1 MRCSQNKKFY
11 SLNRKRTLSPSTEEN
26 RSSLTYQAFGQV
38 IFAPFNFFVHFVRSW
53 SICFNSKSD
62 KRSSPAFGKI
72 LANVQCAVEVC
83 WTPRTPTAL
92 EASDARHFL
101 SESSTSSKHK
111 RRAPLVAKTTRST
124 TNSTGSQV
132 WRTSCALVASSR
144 MAPEAERLNLLCVDD
159 IGVDA
164 CARFSALLIAD
175 GGLSLDIGVGGDNTR
190 S

>member
-1 MRCSQNKKFY
+1 M
-11 SLNRKRTLSPSTEEN
+11 
-26 RSSLTYQAFGQV
+26 
-38 IFAPFNFFVHFVRSW
+38 
-53 SICFNSKSD
+53 
-62 KRSSPAFGKI
+62 
-72 LANVQCAVEVC
+72 
-83 WTPRTPTAL
+83 
-92 EASDARHFL
+92 
-101 SESSTSSKHK
+101 
-111 RRAPLVAKTTRST
+111 AKTTRST

-164 CARFSALLIAD
+164 CARFSAPLIAD